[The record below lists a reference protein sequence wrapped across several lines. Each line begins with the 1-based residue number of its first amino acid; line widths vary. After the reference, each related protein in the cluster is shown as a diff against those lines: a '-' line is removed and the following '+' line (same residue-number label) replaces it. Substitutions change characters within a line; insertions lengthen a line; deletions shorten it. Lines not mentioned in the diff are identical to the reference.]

1 MLLQYIIKRLLTVIP
16 VLLAVS
22 TIVFFLIHA
31 IPGDPVDLILGEQA
45 LAVDKAQ
52 LMHELH
58 LDEPVSVQY
67 VGFLKGLVTGNWG
80 TSIFDRQS
88 VMSHLADRWSAT
100 FVLAI
105 CAMGIAIMFAIPI
118 GVFAA
123 IRKGTVWDQT
133 AMLASLVGISV
144 PVFWLGPVLILIFSV
159 HLGILPISG
168 RQSLVSLILPSI
180 TLGAALAAMLS
191 RLTRSSMIEEIK
203 REYVVAA
210 RAKGLSEK
218 KVLFKHALRNALNP
232 VITIIG
238 LQTGALLAGTI
249 ITEKIFNWPGIGSML
264 LQGIQR
270 RDYPVVQG
278 CVLTIAFTF
287 ILVNLLT
294 DFLYVYL
301 DPRVELAEKAEA

>member
-1 MLLQYIIKRLLTVIP
+1 MFQYIVKRLLTVIP

-45 LAVDKAQ
+45 LAVDKTQ
-52 LMHELH
+52 LMQELH
-58 LDEPVSVQY
+58 LDEPVSIQY
-67 VGFLKGLVTGNWG
+67 VRFLKGLVTADWG

-88 VMSHLADRWSAT
+88 VMSHLAEKWSAT
-100 FVLAI
+100 FVLAV
-105 CAMGIAIMFAIPI
+105 CAMCVAIIIAIPI

-168 RQSLVSLILPSI
+168 RQSLASLILPSI

-191 RLTRSSMIEEIK
+191 RLTRSSMIEEIR

-238 LQTGALLAGTI
+238 LQTGTLLAGTI
-249 ITEKIFNWPGIGSML
+249 ITEKIFNWPGIGSL
-264 LQGIQR
+264 LLDSISR

-278 CVLTIAFTF
+278 CILVIAFAYV
-287 ILVNLLT
+287 IVNIIT
-294 DFLYVYL
+294 DCLYRVV
-301 DPRVELAEKAEA
+301 DPRVKL

>member
-1 MLLQYIIKRLLTVIP
+1 MLFQYIIKRLLTVIP

-45 LAVDKAQ
+45 LAVDKAE
-52 LMHELH
+52 LMHELQ
-58 LDEPVSVQY
+58 LDEPVAVQY

-88 VMSHLADRWSAT
+88 VISHLADRWSAT
-100 FVLAI
+100 FVLAV
-105 CAMGIAIMFAIPI
+105 CAMGLAIIFAIPI

-123 IRKGTVWDQT
+123 IKKGTVWDQG

-144 PVFWLGPVLILIFSV
+144 PVFWLGPVFILIFSV

-168 RQSLVSLILPSI
+168 RESLVSLILPSI

-203 REYVVAA
+203 REYVVTA

-218 KVLFKHALRNALNP
+218 KVMFKHALRNALNP

-238 LQTGALLAGTI
+238 LQVGTLLAGTI
-249 ITEKIFNWPGIGSML
+249 ITEKIFNWPGLGSL
-264 LQGIQR
+264 LLDSISR

-278 CVLTIAFTF
+278 CILVIAFAYV
-287 ILVNLLT
+287 IVNMIT
-294 DFLYVYL
+294 DCLYRAV
-301 DPRVELAEKAEA
+301 DPRVKL

>member
-1 MLLQYIIKRLLTVIP
+1 MLFQYIVKRLLTVIP

-52 LMHELH
+52 LMRELH
-58 LDEPVSVQY
+58 LDEPVSIQY
-67 VGFLKGLVTGNWG
+67 VRFLKELVTGDWG

-88 VMSHLADRWSAT
+88 VMSHLADKWSAT
-100 FVLAI
+100 FVLAV
-105 CAMGIAIMFAIPI
+105 CAMGVAIIIAIPI

-123 IRKGTVWDQT
+123 IRKGTVWDQA

-168 RQSLVSLILPSI
+168 RQSVVSLVLPSI
-180 TLGAALAAMLS
+180 ALGAALAAMLS

-238 LQTGALLAGTI
+238 LQTGTLLAGTI
-249 ITEKIFNWPGIGSML
+249 ITEKIFNWPGIGSL
-264 LQGIQR
+264 LLDSISR

-278 CVLTIAFTF
+278 CILVIAFAYV
-287 ILVNLLT
+287 IVNMIT
-294 DFLYVYL
+294 DCLYRVV
-301 DPRVELAEKAEA
+301 DPRVKL